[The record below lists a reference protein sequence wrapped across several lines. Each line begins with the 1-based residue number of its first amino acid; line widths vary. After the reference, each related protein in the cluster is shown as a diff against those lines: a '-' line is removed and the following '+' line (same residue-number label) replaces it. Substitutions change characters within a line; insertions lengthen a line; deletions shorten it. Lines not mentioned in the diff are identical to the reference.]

1 LLAMGASAGA
11 LKRDISSANS
21 RKIDAALA
29 RNHAEN
35 QKKFKILLLGGSE
48 CGKTTIFKQMR
59 ILHLNGFN
67 EEMLCMYRTT
77 IHRNALE
84 AMDQLI
90 RACNDFEFRHEISTK
105 EDIQR
110 FYAFFE
116 TIVPDDENMMIPLGI
131 SRCMERIWG
140 SNQIQATHVRRF
152 QYPLLDCAK
161 YFLDDISRIGET
173 NYIPTQQDIIY
184 CRLRTVGITELEFEH
199 KRLWFQ
205 MVDVGGQRTE
215 RRKWIHCFD
224 NVDMLMYVCSLS
236 DFDQQDPEDP
246 TMNRMMQNFEIFK
259 TLTVSEIF
267 KKASI
272 VLFLNK
278 HDIFVEKLKSVPLMR
293 CFHNYSGDNTDEDA
307 SKYVQKQFAHYV
319 HRKHRFYSFTT
330 RATDTDLIDRVFSTA
345 VSHIVNHNLRAT
357 GIN

>member
-1 LLAMGASAGA
+1 AMGASAGT

-59 ILHLNGFN
+59 ILHLNGFS
-67 EEMLCMYRTT
+67 EDMLTMYRTT
-77 IHRNALE
+77 IHSNALE

-90 RACNDFEFRHEISTK
+90 KACVQFDFRHEISTQ

-110 FYAFFE
+110 FYAYFKTVQPE
-116 TIVPDDENMMIPLGI
+116 DENVMIPLGI
-131 SRCMERIWG
+131 SRCMERIWNC
-140 SNQIQATHVRRF
+140 NQIQATYVRRF
-152 QYPLLDCAK
+152 QFPLLDCAK
-161 YFLDDISRIGET
+161 YVLDNISRIGET
-173 NYIPTQQDIIY
+173 NYVPTTQDVLH
-184 CRLRTVGITELEFEH
+184 CRFRTVGITELEFEH
-199 KRLWFQ
+199 RRLFFQ
-205 MVDVGGQRTE
+205 MVDVGGQRNE
-215 RRKWIHCFD
+215 RRKWIHVFD
-224 NVDMLMYVCSLS
+224 NVDMLMFVCALS
-236 DFDQQDPEDP
+236 DFDMQDPEDP
-246 TMNRMMQNFEIFK
+246 SMNRMMQNFEIFK
-259 TLTVSEIF
+259 TLVVSEIF

-293 CFHNYSGDNTDEDA
+293 CFHNYNGDNTDEDA
-307 SKYVQKQFAHYV
+307 CKFVQKTFAHYV

-330 RATDTDLIDRVFSTA
+330 QATDTDLMDRVFSSA

>member
-1 LLAMGASAGA
+1 MGASAGA
-11 LKRDISSANS
+11 LKRDVSSANS

-59 ILHLNGFN
+59 ILHLNGFS

-77 IHRNALE
+77 IHNNALE

-90 RACNDFEFRHEISTK
+90 KACDVFKFKFEISTK

-110 FYAFFE
+110 FYAYFKTVRPE
-116 TIVPDDENMMIPLGI
+116 DENVTIPLGI
-131 SRCMERIWG
+131 ARCKIDN
-140 SNQIQATHVRRF
+140 SIRF
-152 QYPLLDCAK
+152 
-161 YFLDDISRIGET
+161 
-173 NYIPTQQDIIY
+173 
-184 CRLRTVGITELEFEH
+184 RTVGITELEFEH
-199 KRLWFQ
+199 KR
-205 MVDVGGQRTE
+205 MVDVGGQRNE
-215 RRKWIHCFD
+215 RRKWIHVFD
-224 NVDMLMYVCSLS
+224 NVDMLMYVCALS
-236 DFDQQDPEDP
+236 DFDMQDPEDP

-259 TLTVSEIF
+259 TLVVSEIF

-278 HDIFVEKLKSVPLMR
+278 HDIFVEKLKSVPLVR
-293 CFHNYSGDNTDEDA
+293 CFHNYSGDNTDDDA
-307 SKYVQKQFAHYV
+307 CKFVQKTFAHYV

-330 RATDTDLIDRVFSTA
+330 RATDTDLMDRVFSSA